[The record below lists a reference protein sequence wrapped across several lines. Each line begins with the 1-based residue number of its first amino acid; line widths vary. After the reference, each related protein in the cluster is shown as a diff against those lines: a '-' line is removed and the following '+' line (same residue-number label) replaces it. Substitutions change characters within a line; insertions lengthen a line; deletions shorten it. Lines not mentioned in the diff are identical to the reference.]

1 MVQQNCKFVHKTK
14 LTHGYVPKEELYKKK
29 FLYKPQGEL
38 VKPGVTGGFLI
49 CKKTLNLNYL

>member
-1 MVQQNCKFVHKTK
+1 MVQQNRKFVHKTK

-38 VKPGVTGGFLI
+38 VKE
-49 CKKTLNLNYL
+49 